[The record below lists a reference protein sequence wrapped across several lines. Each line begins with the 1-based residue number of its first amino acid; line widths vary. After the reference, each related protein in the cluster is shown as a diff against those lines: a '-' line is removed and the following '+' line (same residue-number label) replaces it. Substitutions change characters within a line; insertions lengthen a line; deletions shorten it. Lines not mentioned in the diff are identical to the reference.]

1 MHSKDRLPSQ
11 FSLSVFSKEQ
21 TASSVEVGDL
31 VEVVDIGIL
40 PARFTTL
47 KRATSLPKRDRDIK
61 TRQENKKY
69 RTKES
74 LSPFLT

>member
-31 VEVVDIGIL
+31 VEVVDKS
-40 PARFTTL
+40 AFL
-47 KRATSLPKRDRDIK
+47 KAINWEMLKASRNPDNVFEVYL
-61 TRQENKKY
+61 
-69 RTKES
+69 
-74 LSPFLT
+74 